1 MKTLLRALSLLAMG
15 AILLAPAV
23 QAQDINIVYPI
34 SVIEKRLTRDTFQI
48 LNMRGSRREND
59 RTSRATLAF
68 PDSMVIVAKWAVA
81 AVNGEVFN
89 NVPRYELAAYEIQK
103 LFLDEPDFVVPPTV
117 LRATDL
123 EWYQTVKP
131 NTPPTFG
138 KTRSV
143 LIVLQYWLSAV
154 TQDSV
159 FDLKRFE
166 RDTSYAR
173 NLANL
178 NLLTH
183 LIKHNDANAGNVLVS
198 TNSLNPRL
206 FAVDNGVAFGG
217 EESDRGT
224 IWRNIRV
231 PRVPAYTVERLRKI
245 TREDLE
251 RTVGVVA
258 EYEIQ
263 NERLVPV
270 EKTAIL
276 NRGQGVRRKD
286 NRIQFGLTKL
296 EIDGIEQRL
305 KQLLRRIDGNKL
317 RTF

>member
-1 MKTLLRALSLLAMG
+1 MRTLLRALPLFAAG
-15 AILLAPAV
+15 ATLLAPAV

-34 SVIEKRLTRDTFQI
+34 AVIEKRLTRDTFQI
-48 LNMRGSRREND
+48 LNMRGSRREQD
-59 RTSRATLAF
+59 RTSRATLAY

-81 AVNGEVFN
+81 ASGGEVFN
-89 NVPRYELAAYEIQK
+89 NVPRYEVAAYEIQK

-117 LRATDL
+117 LRATDH

-143 LIVLQYWLSAV
+143 LVVLQYWLSAV

-166 RDTSYAR
+166 RDSVYAR
-173 NLANL
+173 HLGNV

-183 LIKHNDANAGNVLVS
+183 LIKHNDSNAGNVLVS
-198 TNSLNPRL
+198 TNTMNPRL

-224 IWRNIRV
+224 EWRPMRV
-231 PRVPAYTVERLRKI
+231 PRVSAATVERLRKI

-251 RTVGVVA
+251 RTLGVVA
-258 EYEIQ
+258 EYEVQ
-263 NERLVPV
+263 DGRLVPV
-270 EKTAIL
+270 EKTVNL
-276 NRGQGVRRKD
+276 SRGRGVRRED

-296 EIDGIEQRL
+296 EIDGVEQRL
-305 KQLLRRIDGNKL
+305 KLLLKRVDSNRL